1 MFIKT
6 LPKEFIFDCQV
17 RDLAPRTIRNYE
29 KQLGYF
35 VRYLEEAQGVIS
47 LEDLKPIHIKHYVA
61 MLQSKNHSGTS
72 FHRGHRDSSCHY
84 PNREQMSLL
93 QSHPRFLNAYL
104 YKHFSTPCSPERTR
118 SFCKLRTKPARL
130 TMPLETS

>member
-6 LPKEFIFDCQV
+6 LSKEFIFDCQV

-47 LEDLKPIHIKHYVA
+47 LEDLKPIHIKQYIA
-61 MLQSKNHSGTS
+61 MLQSKNHKPSYINDLLKAVKVIS
-72 FHRGHRDSSCHY
+72 MKHY
-84 PNREQMSLL
+84 NL
-93 QSHPRFLNAYL
+93 QANESVL
-104 YKHFSTPCSPERTR
+104 YQGEVSIEKRNGKR
-118 SFCKLRTKPARL
+118 V
-130 TMPLETS
+130 